1 MSATPTWVPLSPN
14 THVVVQIPFIKKAFS
29 NYYNWPS
36 DKIHVMFPDLD
47 NLDINRIR
55 QRNYSVDEC
64 HFIYPAVPVAYK
76 QHATIVKA
84 VKIIKKKD
92 MDLASKLRIYFTI
105 KESDMP
111 LLSKMIKK
119 LDLTEQFIFEGV
131 MPHEKLLEYY
141 KSSKGLLFPSS
152 IESLGLP
159 LLEAARFGLPIIASD
174 LDYVKEVLD
183 GYEGVRCASHND
195 YEKWADLMVDICKNN
210 KSINP
215 LPNHNSSWPDFFELA
230 DNIIEGH
237 IYRHN

>member
-1 MSATPTWVPLSPN
+1 
-14 THVVVQIPFIKKAFS
+14 
-29 NYYNWPS
+29 
-36 DKIHVMFPDLD
+36 
-47 NLDINRIR
+47 
-55 QRNYSVDEC
+55 
-64 HFIYPAVPVAYK
+64 
-76 QHATIVKA
+76 
-84 VKIIKKKD
+84 
-92 MDLASKLRIYFTI
+92 
-105 KESDMP
+105 MP